1 MKTRAIGVENSA
13 SFLKKRSKKL
23 LYIGGRFDEFRKN
36 AISEVFLFL
45 FFQKKK
51 SFLSLLAILL
61 LAMPAQAAPR
71 SGYDDAGPQVRAMQD
86 DDTQNPGF
94 LWVQQGETLWH
105 QAAGTVN
112 KSCADCHDRPGTMRG
127 VAARYPAFD
136 PATTRPIT
144 LAQRINHCRTEHQG
158 ATRLPPESDP
168 LLALTALVALQS
180 RGLPLAI
187 DEAGPLAPFIAA
199 GETFFRTRQGQLN
212 LSCAN
217 CHDDRAGH
225 HLGGAL
231 IPEGHA
237 NGYPQYRLEWQK
249 LGSFPRRL
257 RACMLG
263 VRAEPLPA
271 DAADAAN
278 MELYLATR
286 ARGLNIETPSV
297 RP

>member
-1 MKTRAIGVENSA
+1 MFQGGVA
-13 SFLKKRSKKL
+13 H
-23 LYIGGRFDEFRKN
+23 
-36 AISEVFLFL
+36 
-45 FFQKKK
+45 
-51 SFLSLLAILL
+51 
-61 LAMPAQAAPR
+61 AAPH

-94 LWVQQGETLWH
+94 LWVQQGETLWTE
-105 QAAGTVN
+105 AAGSRAT
-112 KSCADCHDRPGTMRG
+112 SCATCHGPVTAMRG
-127 VAARYPAFD
+127 VAARYPAFN
-136 PATTRPIT
+136 PATATPIT

-158 ATRLPPESDP
+158 ATRLPPESDA
-168 LLALTALVALQS
+168 LLALSTLVAVQS

-187 DEAGPLAPFIAA
+187 DDTGPLRPFIAA

-212 LSCAN
+212 LACAT
-217 CHDDRAGH
+217 CHEERAGH

-271 DAADAAN
+271 DAPDATN
-278 MELYLATR
+278 IELYLAVR
-286 ARGLNIETPSV
+286 ARGLTVETPAV